1 MRIEQGRHEDKNKK
15 DKDKD
20 AGGSMRI
27 EIKKEHTKNQKKV
40 YNEDRRQ
47 GCRKYGGWCA
57 EKENPK
63 SAFSSQ

>member
-47 GCRKYGGWCA
+47 
-57 EKENPK
+57 
-63 SAFSSQ
+63 